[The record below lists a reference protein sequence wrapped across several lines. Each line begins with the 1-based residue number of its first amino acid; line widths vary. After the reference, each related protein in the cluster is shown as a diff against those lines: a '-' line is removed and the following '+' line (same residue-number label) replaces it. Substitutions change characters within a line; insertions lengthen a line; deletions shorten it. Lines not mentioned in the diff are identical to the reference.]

1 MDRVTRP
8 QGSTLLEVR
17 DARRVFGG
25 FHAVD
30 GVSLTVSR
38 GEIYG
43 IAGPNGAGKSTLFN
57 LLTGTPFG
65 PSGGQITFDGVNITG
80 KKPFRIAR
88 LGLRRTFQ
96 SEQLFGTLTVEDNVR
111 VASGHLGGNRGDVDR
126 VLKRVK
132 LDHVRSRNSADLPL
146 YEKKKLMIA
155 TALVGDPKMLML
167 DEPAGGL
174 NTEDQELLVKLLAGL
189 RDEGLTLVVIEHVL
203 SLLRQLA
210 DRMMVMSAG
219 KSLIEGA
226 PEEVLSSQEVLEAYL
241 GESVK

>member
-1 MDRVTRP
+1 MDQVAEP
-8 QGSTLLEVR
+8 QGSFLLEVR
-17 DARRVFGG
+17 DAQRVFGG
-25 FHAVD
+25 FRAVD

-65 PSGGQITFDGVNITG
+65 PSGGRVIFDGEDITG
-80 KKPFRIAR
+80 KKPYRIAR

-96 SEQLFGTLTVEDNVR
+96 SEQLFGTLSVEENVR
-111 VASGHLGGNRGDVDR
+111 VASGHLGGSKSDIDEVLER
-126 VLKRVK
+126 VGLG
-132 LDHVRSRNSADLPL
+132 HVRARNSADLPL

-155 TALVGDPKMLML
+155 TALVGSPKMLML

-174 NTEDQELLVKLLAGL
+174 NTEDQDSLVRLLSGL

-203 SLLRQLA
+203 SLLRLLA
-210 DRMMVMSAG
+210 GRMMVMSAG
-219 KSLIEGA
+219 KVLIEGA
-226 PEEVLSSQEVLEAYL
+226 PEEVLSSPEVLEAYL
-241 GESVK
+241 GKSEA